1 MTRDVR
7 TGTLFV
13 ILIVAALFVVGAALV
28 GGCSGYNSWHRGQ
41 LRADANNRVKVT
53 AINIRN
59 AQQQAKV
66 VQAQDATVQAQA
78 DQRYIAAVGIRKAQD
93 EVGKTLTPLYVQFEA
108 VQAQLAMAHSQNH
121 SVIYVPSG
129 TNGTP
134 VITENGR

>member
-1 MTRDVR
+1 MTRKVSVD
-7 TGTLFV
+7 L
-13 ILIVAALFVVGAALV
+13 LLCSAAFVVVVAV
-28 GGCSGYNSWHRGQ
+28 IFGGLTVVKSWNRVQ
-41 LRADANNRVKVT
+41 QRADASNRVKVT